1 VAARRRVR
9 HDVGMAHF
17 EIRPLSPALGA
28 EIVGVDGREPL
39 DSDTAAELQRL
50 YDQHHLLLFRD
61 QHLDAERQEQFVATF
76 GPPIDDMADGVR
88 TGYISNVMDD
98 RAGSGPLPFHADY
111 SFTPLPVQ
119 GIVLYAV
126 ELPPQGTSTFFAN
139 GALAAST
146 LPDDLR
152 REVEGRTATHALAS
166 FLTGDPGARTRDH
179 ELPPEAL
186 RHRHPVLRTHPRTGE
201 TVLFITDLHVE
212 CIDDLD
218 ADESDRL
225 VDALLEH
232 LYQPAHVYE
241 HRWSVGDLVVWD
253 NETLQHMRTDISD
266 EKPRSFLR
274 NTLHVARWSELVPM
288 S

>member
-1 VAARRRVR
+1 MNVANVE
-9 HDVGMAHF
+9 V
-17 EIRPLSPALGA
+17 RPLSPALGA
-28 EIVGVDGREPL
+28 EVVGIDARDPL
-39 DSDTAAELQRL
+39 DPDRAAQLRQL
-50 YDQHHLLLFRD
+50 YDEYHLLLFRD
-61 QHLDAERQEQFVATF
+61 QHLDAEHQERFVSTF

-126 ELPPQGTSTFFAN
+126 ELPPQGTSTWFAN
-139 GALAAST
+139 GALAAAT

-152 REVEGRTATHALAS
+152 RAVEGRTASHALAS
-166 FLTGDPGARTRDH
+166 LLTGDPGARTRDH
-179 ELPPEAL
+179 ELPATAP
-186 RHRHPVLRTHPRTGE
+186 RHSHPVLRTHPRTGE
-201 TVLFITDLHVE
+201 TVLFVTDLHIE
-212 CIDDLD
+212 GIDGLD
-218 ADESDRL
+218 ADSSDRL

-241 HRWSVGDLVVWD
+241 HHWSVDDLIVWD
-253 NETLQHMRTDISD
+253 NETLQHMRADISD

-274 NTLHVARWSELVPM
+274 NTLHVARWSELVPL

>member
-1 VAARRRVR
+1 VAPDGARGEGVSKAMLE
-9 HDVGMAHF
+9 V
-17 EIRPLSPALGA
+17 RPLSPALGA
-28 EIVGVDGREPL
+28 EIVGLDGRLPL
-39 DSDTAAELQRL
+39 DPEVTAELQRL
-50 YDQHHLLLFRD
+50 YDEHHLLLFRD
-61 QHLDAERQEQFVATF
+61 QHLDAEQQERFVSTF

-88 TGYISNVMDD
+88 TGYISNVMED

-126 ELPPQGTSTFFAN
+126 ELPPQGTSTYYAN
-139 GALAAST
+139 GALAAAT

-152 REVEGRTATHALAS
+152 REAEGRTATHTLGT
-166 FLTGDPGARTRDH
+166 FGPGMEGARTREH
-179 ELPPEAL
+179 ELSPHAI
-186 RHRHPVLRTHPRTGE
+186 RHQHPILRTHPRTGE

-212 CIDDLD
+212 HIDGLEAD
-218 ADESDRL
+218 ASERL

-241 HRWSVGDLVVWD
+241 HRWAVNDLVVWD
-253 NETLQHMRTDISD
+253 NETLQHMRTDIRN

-288 S
+288 P